1 MAKKK
6 KQTTEEEVI
15 TDDTLVANT
24 TVETPAPV
32 KAKLSDAQIKEL
44 LKDYSRVTLKARGII

>member
-6 KQTTEEEVI
+6 KETIEEVI
-15 TDDTLVANT
+15 SPAVEETVAVEET
-24 TVETPAPV
+24 TS
-32 KAKLSDAQIKEL
+32 AKKQLSAAQIKEL